1 MRETT
6 IARNYAEALF
16 ATGERTGD
24 SEKYADLIEALA
36 GAIRRD
42 DSIRIALASPRVP
55 KSVKQ
60 DVLSRALQKW
70 APPEFIRFLAAVIK
84 RGRQGLFAVMS
95 DEYLLLMDAKFNRVH
110 AGVALA
116 REPNEKLQRE
126 IVKLLSRALG
136 KEVIPHYHVEPAI
149 LGGVIVKAGDRTMD
163 GSLRRKIKRLRKRML
178 AG

>member
-24 SEKYADLIEALA
+24 SEKYADLIEGLA
-36 GAIRRD
+36 GAIRSD
-42 DSIRIALASPRVP
+42 DSIRIALESPRVP

-60 DVLSRALQKW
+60 DVLSRALQDF

-95 DEYLLLMDAKFNRVH
+95 DEYLLLIDAKFNRVH

-116 REPNEKLQRE
+116 REPNKKLQGE
-126 IVKLLSRALG
+126 IVKLLSRALA

-149 LGGVIVKAGDRTMD
+149 LGGVIVKVGDRTMD

-178 AG
+178 TG